1 MATTSPQRTWQN
13 LEQMRVLSNVLDTE
27 IAKLNETVG
36 KFSAMEQKV
45 QTAISRIKTDPVPAN
60 AAQLTKTS

>member
-60 AAQLTKTS
+60 ATQQTGTS